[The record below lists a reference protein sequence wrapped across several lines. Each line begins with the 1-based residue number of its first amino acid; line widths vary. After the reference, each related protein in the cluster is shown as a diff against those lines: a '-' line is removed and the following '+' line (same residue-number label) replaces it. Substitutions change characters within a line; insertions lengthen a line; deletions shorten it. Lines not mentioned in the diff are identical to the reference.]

1 MTYGLFGIFFF
12 LLIFRVPIAVA
23 LGLSVLSAFWI
34 FGPEPFA
41 FDQPLLISN
50 TQQLFT
56 ALDKFPLMAIPFFV
70 LAANIMTAGGLSR
83 RLTDAANAVVGGMFG
98 GLGITTVVSCMFF
111 AAISGSSPATVVA
124 IGSIMSPSMIRNGY
138 GKRYSTGLVAS
149 AGSLGILIPPS
160 IPLIV
165 YGVATEESV
174 GQLFMAGFLPGILV
188 GSILL
193 VVVYIVARRAGFRSD
208 VEMTWGEKAASI
220 GRATWSLVL
229 PVIVLGGI
237 YGGFFTP
244 TEAAAVAVVYA
255 FLVAVF
261 VYRDL
266 SLKDLP
272 QVLVNSA
279 SMSAM
284 IMFIIANAMMF
295 AFLLTTERIPVHI
308 ADWIIA
314 QDLAPWLFLIAV
326 NILLLV
332 VGMFMEPSAAILI
345 LAPLL
350 LPAALDLGV
359 DPIHLGI
366 IMVMNLEVGMI
377 TPPMGLNLFVAAGI
391 SRLPMGEV
399 IRGVLPFSAVLL
411 ASLFLVTYVPQI
423 SLFLVDLLK

>member
-1 MTYGLFGIFFF
+1 MVYGLFGIFFF
-12 LLIFRVPIAVA
+12 LLIFRVPIGVA
-23 LGLSVLSAFWI
+23 LGLSVLSSFWV

-111 AAISGSSPATVVA
+111 AAISGSRPATVVA
-124 IGSIMSPSMIRNGY
+124 IVSIMIPSMIRNGY

-188 GSILL
+188 GRILL

-208 VEMTWGEKAASI
+208 LKMTWTEKGASI
-220 GRATWSLVL
+220 GRATWSLIL
-229 PVIVLGGI
+229 PGIVLGGI

-261 VYRDL
+261 IYRDL
-266 SLKDLP
+266 NLKDLP

-377 TPPMGLNLFVAAGI
+377 TPPMGLNLFVASGI

-399 IRGVLPFSAVLL
+399 IRGVLPFSAVLF
-411 ASLFLVTYVPQI
+411 ASLLMVTYIPQI